1 MRTFA
6 LTPAVGH
13 LNTLLRQI
21 AQGAAVLCAMGGAT
35 EATADS
41 DAALVAFRDVCF
53 SPFLTAATAQTAFD
67 LPGIRA
73 EFYDLDPFSNAAP
86 SPVTGRA
93 ATPGTDRRCEVAFD
107 GVRLQDA
114 YLAVAQAVETE
125 GLDRKV
131 PVPSEFVAQSGAY
144 MVDARQL
151 NPNRIAVVQVGL
163 RPGPNGQETFLSV
176 ERLNPLSDQ
185 N

>member
-1 MRTFA
+1 MLTFA
-6 LTPAVGH
+6 LTPAAGH
-13 LNTLLRQI
+13 VNTLWRRI
-21 AQGAAVLCAMGGAT
+21 AQGVAVLCAIGGAT
-35 EATADS
+35 NATADS
-41 DAALVAFRDVCF
+41 DPALAAFRDMCF
-53 SPFLTAATAQTAFD
+53 SPFLTAATARAAFD
-67 LPGIRA
+67 LPGVRA
-73 EFYDLDPFSNAAP
+73 EFYDLDPFSNVAP
-86 SPVTGRA
+86 SLVTGRA

-114 YLAVAQAVETE
+114 YLAVAQAVEVE
-125 GLDRKV
+125 RLDRKV
-131 PVPSEFVAQSGAY
+131 PVPPEFVVQSGAFL
-144 MVDARQL
+144 VDARQL